1 MLKFWVAV
9 GLGLT
14 LAPAAVAQV
23 QLNPV
28 DLVCYMQTADGRTI
42 DLGKLCGQPRPVP
55 TVTAEA
61 TTPVKAGL
69 TPYTNL
75 GGLDIYS
82 RGQNA
87 PPCFGLDDQGNP
99 CVAPR

>member
-1 MLKFWVAV
+1 MLKFLMAV
-9 GLGLT
+9 GWGLVV
-14 LAPAAVAQV
+14 AEAAVAQA

-42 DLGKLCGQPRPVP
+42 DLGQLCGQPLPVQASP
-55 TVTAEA
+55 LTAP
-61 TTPVKAGL
+61 TPVKAGL

-75 GGLDIYS
+75 GNLDIYS
-82 RGQNA
+82 RGRNA

-99 CVAPR
+99 CSASR